1 MDIVNTVRRIAMTYK
16 EFRIRSDLSP
26 ARFRNDLGG
35 WPDGRRRSQAKCE
48 RCRGILRKAAGDS
61 SDLNRESATLFSMGY
76 KWHDENKGHRRP
88 VSTIFKARRRSF
100 Q

>member
-1 MDIVNTVRRIAMTYK
+1 MTYK

-26 ARFRNDLGG
+26 ARFRNDLGT
-35 WPDGRRRSQAKCE
+35 GRMVEGAHKAKCE

-76 KWHDENKGHRRP
+76 KM
-88 VSTIFKARRRSF
+88 A
-100 Q
+100 